1 MEGGHASSAC
11 TTTWRKDISDV
22 DILDKCRVEVNPSVD
37 CTQNARED
45 FLWACVF
52 KTTALALSGECQQG
66 KWEVR
71 ESKRTLVIAERT
83 AATMT
88 TSLSFFVRT
97 AALPEG
103 KVGDL

>member
-22 DILDKCRVEVNPSVD
+22 DILDECRVEVNPSVD

-52 KTTALALSGECQQG
+52 KTTALALSG
-66 KWEVR
+66 VSTR
-71 ESKRTLVIAERT
+71 
-83 AATMT
+83 
-88 TSLSFFVRT
+88 
-97 AALPEG
+97 
-103 KVGDL
+103 KVGRKGVEKNLGHSRAHCCDNDHVIVVLCKDCCFARR